1 MYSHIGAWA
10 QYPSIQFQLRH
21 GWPVPF
27 ITHDRENTPGI
38 SQLSSHWAYP
48 TSWIKS
54 KAIPELPDAKAQ
66 KTCHGDDIQH
76 PRGSLPPRS
85 VFKKKTTHLKKKHL
99 KDFYSCLKKFES
111 FITFITSNYH
121 PWKERTWQVCE
132 QIPPFFTSEI
142 PSTPNDSFDS
152 SPVMYFTENSATAA
166 CGRFT
171 L

>member
-1 MYSHIGAWA
+1 MVDRSHMTKKILQAYHNSRVTGHIQPAESNPR
-10 QYPSIQFQLRH
+10 QYR
-21 GWPVPF
+21 
-27 ITHDRENTPGI
+27 
-38 SQLSSHWAYP
+38 SSC
-48 TSWIKS
+48 
-54 KAIPELPDAKAQ
+54 LAKAQ

-85 VFKKKTTHLKKKHL
+85 VLKKNNSSKEKHL
-99 KDFYSCLKKFES
+99 KDLYSCLKKFES

-121 PWKERTWQVCE
+121 PYKKGTWQVCE